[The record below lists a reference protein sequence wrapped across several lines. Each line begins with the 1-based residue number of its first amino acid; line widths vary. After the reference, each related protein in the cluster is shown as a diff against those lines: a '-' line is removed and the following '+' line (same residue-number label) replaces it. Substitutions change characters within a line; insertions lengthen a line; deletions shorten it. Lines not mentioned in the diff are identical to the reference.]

1 MKYNTS
7 LSEAQKLLPNAK
19 KVAVVL
25 PMNSSV
31 DYLAAGL
38 ALFLSLKQAGKESFI
53 ATKSQI
59 LVGHSNLFGVGEI
72 KDKLPQTSGGNLT
85 LVLGDVVTPDGSV
98 PALEKL
104 TWEPKGSDLQL
115 IFEVVPGQKFEP
127 TSITPSYSGSGL
139 DLVFVLGALTLSELG
154 DIYTNSLQAFTSTHV
169 VNIDN
174 KPSNALYGNS
184 NAIDPASSSLSEMV
198 SQIILGLQLPM
209 DQDMASNVL
218 FGIYSQT
225 NNLQGGNVSPDTF
238 MMVAEAL
245 KAGGKSPLTS
255 TPVQPTTTVAPE
267 LVTQPTP
274 SQPQEFD
281 LSKVFKMDSFT
292 MPQVVSDEQPQ
303 QARQVSSQEER
314 PMGEIAITTSEE
326 VVSPEPDWL
335 TPKIYKGG
343 SVG

>member
-1 MKYNTS
+1 MKYNTQ
-7 LSEAQKLLPNAK
+7 LAEAQKLLPNAK

-38 ALFLSLKQAGKESFI
+38 SLFLSIKQAGKESCI

-72 KDKLPQTSGGNLT
+72 KDKLPQTGGGNLT
-85 LVLGDVVTPDGSV
+85 LVLGGVVTPDGSV

-104 TWEPKGSDLQL
+104 TWEPKGNDLQL

-127 TSITPSYSGSGL
+127 TSITPRYSGSEL

-154 DIYTNSLQAFTSTHV
+154 DIYTNNPQTFTSTHV

-174 KPSNALYGNS
+174 KPSNSLYGNS

-209 DQDMASNVL
+209 DQDMASNIL

-225 NNLQGGNVSPDTF
+225 NNLQGGNVNPDTF

-245 KAGGKSPLTS
+245 KVGGKNPVTG
-255 TPVQPTTTVAPE
+255 TPAPQPTTTVTPE
-267 LVTQPTP
+267 LVAGPAP
-274 SQPQEFD
+274 SQPQGFD

-303 QARQVSSQEER
+303 QVSSQEER
-314 PMGEIAITTSEE
+314 PMGETAITTSEE

-343 SVG
+343 SVE